1 MIIIFFKTKQ
11 QVQAILSASRSLVAS
26 KKLRS
31 FLEIVLAFGNYL
43 NSGKRGPAYGFKLQS
58 LDSLVDAK
66 SGDRKLCLLHYIIET
81 IHKKFPEALH
91 FDGELRFVE
100 KAATGEKLFLNSIK
114 MNKSNN
120 RTKFPVF
127 V

>member
-1 MIIIFFKTKQ
+1 M
-11 QVQAILSASRSLVAS
+11 AS

-100 KAATGEKLFLNSIK
+100 KAATGEKWLFNE
-114 MNKSNN
+114 MNKRIDYFKFIFPLQFRW
-120 RTKFPVF
+120 RTFSVISKSFRKAWI
-127 V
+127 

>member
-1 MIIIFFKTKQ
+1 MIVLPFQ

-26 KKLRS
+26 KKLRA

-91 FDGELRFVE
+91 FDAELRFVE
-100 KAATGEKLFLNSIK
+100 KAATG
-114 MNKSNN
+114 
-120 RTKFPVF
+120 
-127 V
+127 